1 MAVRATSL
9 NAPVTLSAGR
19 TRILRMS
26 AATTPTVLHLSLV
39 VGGGLRDRGGER
51 IGKVD
56 DLLVRL
62 GEDYPPVTGVLA
74 TVAGRP
80 VFVAASE
87 VAEIGHG
94 RVDLLSDKI
103 DLQRFERRYG
113 EVLLRKDVL
122 DRQLINVDG
131 ARLVRANEIEIA
143 RIDGWYRV
151 VGVDTGLRGIVRR
164 VAPRRLGANMPP
176 GQFLDWASVEA
187 FTGHVPSV
195 RLRVPHPKLAR
206 LHPAQLADLV
216 EAASHNEGEEIMRAV
231 GGDEELE
238 ADVFEELD
246 AQHRREFIEERSD
259 AEVAAVLE
267 RMETDDAVDL
277 LGDLP
282 EERREGVVLLLPA
295 VQRRRVRALAGY
307 DPATAGGLMSPEF
320 VCLYAQAT
328 KAEAIGRVERSRAPA
343 DTLAWVYVMNLDR
356 RLKGAIA
363 LADLLRADP
372 GLTMGEAATFLPPRV
387 AAEADLEEVARLM
400 TDYDLTV
407 VPVVDERDQ
416 IMGVV
421 SVDDV
426 LEMVLPRGWRRR
438 FDVLGGE

>member
-1 MAVRATSL
+1 MAAV
-9 NAPVTLSAGR
+9 
-19 TRILRMS
+19 
-26 AATTPTVLHLSLV
+26 AAQPTVLHLSLV
-39 VGGGLRDRGGER
+39 VGGVLRDRNGER
-51 IGKVD
+51 AGRVD
-56 DLLVRL
+56 DLIVRL

-74 TVAGRP
+74 NVAGRP
-80 VFVAASE
+80 VFVPAAE
-87 VAEIGHG
+87 VGEIAHG
-94 RVDLLSDKI
+94 RVDLVSDKL
-103 DLQRFERRYG
+103 DLQRFERRFG

-143 RIDGWYRV
+143 RLEGWYRV

-164 VAPRRLGANMPP
+164 VAPRRLGIRMPP

-216 EAASHNEGEEIMRAV
+216 EAASHNEGEEIMQAV
-231 GGDEELE
+231 GSNEELE

-259 AEVAAVLE
+259 ADVAAVLE

-282 EERREGVVLLLPA
+282 EERREQVVKLLPA

-328 KAEAIGRVERSRAPA
+328 KREAIERIERSRAPA

-372 GLTMGEAATFLPPRV
+372 EATMGDVAAFLPPRV
-387 AAEADLEEVARLM
+387 GAEAELEEVARLM

>member
-1 MAVRATSL
+1 M
-9 NAPVTLSAGR
+9 
-19 TRILRMS
+19 
-26 AATTPTVLHLSLV
+26 AATAAAGTRFRGMAATAPPTVLHLSLI
-39 VGGGLRDRGGER
+39 VGGRLRDRNGGR
-51 IGKVD
+51 LGKVD
-56 DLLVRL
+56 DLVVRL
-62 GEDYPPVTGVLA
+62 GEDYPPVTGALA
-74 TVAGRP
+74 TVAGRQ
-80 VFVAASE
+80 VFVPAAE
-87 VAEIGHG
+87 LAEIAHG
-94 RVDLLSDKI
+94 RVDMVSDLI
-103 DLQRFERRYG
+103 DLQRFERRAG
-113 EVLLRKDVL
+113 EVLLRADVL
-122 DRQLINVDG
+122 DRQLINIDG

-143 RIDGWYRV
+143 RIEGWYRV

-164 VAPRRLGANMPP
+164 VVPRRLGTNMPP
-176 GQFLDWASVEA
+176 GEFLDWAGVEA
-187 FTGHVPSV
+187 FTGHVPTV

-216 EAASHNEGEEIMRAV
+216 EAASHNEGREIMRAV
-231 GGDEELE
+231 GDDGELE

-246 AQHRREFIEERSD
+246 PQHRREFVDERPD
-259 AEVAAVLE
+259 EEVAQLLE
-267 RMETDDAVDL
+267 RMEPDDAVDL

-282 EERREGVVLLLPA
+282 EERREGVVRLLPA

-320 VCLYAQAT
+320 VCLYAQAS
-328 KAEAIGRVERSRAPA
+328 KREAIERIERSRAPA

-363 LADLLRADP
+363 LADLLRVPPDATMADV
-372 GLTMGEAATFLPPRV
+372 ATFLPPRV
-387 AAEADLEEVARLM
+387 SPEADLEEVARLM

-438 FDVLGGE
+438 FDVLGAD